1 MEQNTVII
9 SVNKYER
16 LLTDKYIAQEELR
29 DARTKLNK
37 MNDLKAYILNNSLDK
52 YNMRTY
58 SLDKLTNINSFEFG
72 IDNSDKLLELGFELD
87 EMIEFIKFKYEE
99 AHREEQENDN

>member
-9 SVNKYER
+9 SADKYER

>member
-9 SVNKYER
+9 SVDKYER

>member
-9 SVNKYER
+9 SVDKYER
-16 LLTDKYIAQEELR
+16 LLTDKYIAQEELK

>member
-9 SVNKYER
+9 SVDKYER

-37 MNDLKAYILNNSLDK
+37 MNNLKAYILNNSLDK